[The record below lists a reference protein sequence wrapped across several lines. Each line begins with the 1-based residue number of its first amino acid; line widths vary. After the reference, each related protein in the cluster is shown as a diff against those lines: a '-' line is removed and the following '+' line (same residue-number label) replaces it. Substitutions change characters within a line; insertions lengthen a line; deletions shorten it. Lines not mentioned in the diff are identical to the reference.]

1 MASDVTMPRL
11 SDSMEEGTVLK
22 WLVEEGAEVKR
33 GEPLVEIE
41 TDKANMTYDADT
53 DGVLVE
59 ILAQEGDTLEIGEVI
74 ARIGDAGEAKS
85 DGGGEAEE
93 GGDEEEPDGG
103 EDEGAEAE
111 AEAEGGDEEA
121 DEEQEAAAAEGEGD
135 EAQAEAEG
143 GEEEQEAAAEGEDE
157 EEAEGE
163 EEAAAEG
170 DDEAEGEGEGEAAAE
185 GEGDEAEAKG
195 DDEAASAEG
204 DDEEA
209 AAAEGEEA
217 AVAGAESGGG
227 ETQAGAGTATRE
239 KTSNGNGDGRVKA
252 SPVARRMARDL
263 GVELAQLEGTGPGGR
278 IVKADVQA
286 AAENGGAAT
295 KEAEKGEAEPA
306 EDGAGAK
313 AEEKED
319 KAKDKPKDKKGKKK
333 DKKADEAEKKE
344 PEKAEAEKKEPQKA
358 EAGAKGEVDVE
369 ELTRLQQTVSRRMA
383 ESKATAPDFSIALS
397 VDMTAAVEL
406 RTRLKEISDPV
417 PSFND
422 MVVKASA
429 NALREHP
436 RVNGAYRDGKFELY
450 DRVNVGI
457 AVAAMDALVVPTI
470 FDADKKSLGQI
481 ARDARA
487 VIGKVKDK
495 TVTPPE
501 LSGGTFTVS
510 TLGMFGIEQ
519 VTAIINPPQA
529 AILTVGKLDKQP
541 AVDDKGKVVARDQM
555 VLTLVCDHRILYG
568 ADGAQFLARVKDL
581 LEQPLSLAL

>member
-22 WLVEEGAEVKR
+22 WLVDEGGEVKR

-53 DGVLVE
+53 DGVLIE
-59 ILAQEGDTLEIGEVI
+59 IVAQEGDTLEIGEVI
-74 ARIGDAGEAKS
+74 ARIGDASEAKG
-85 DGGGEAEE
+85 DGAGKEEGGAEEEAEAEEEGEEAEAKGEAEE
-93 GGDEEEPDGG
+93 GQEGEEEREAAAAEADEGEPEAEAEG
-103 EDEGAEAE
+103 EDEGEAEAKAEDEAEAE
-111 AEAEGGDEEA
+111 AEAEG
-121 DEEQEAAAAEGEGD
+121 
-135 EAQAEAEG
+135 EAEG
-143 GEEEQEAAAEGEDE
+143 GEEA
-157 EEAEGE
+157 EAEGE
-163 EEAAAEG
+163 AATEGEAEGEGDEEAAAEG
-170 DDEAEGEGEGEAAAE
+170 DET
-185 GEGDEAEAKG
+185 
-195 DDEAASAEG
+195 
-204 DDEEA
+204 
-209 AAAEGEEA
+209 
-217 AVAGAESGGG
+217 AVAGAEGGGG

-239 KTSNGNGDGRVKA
+239 KTSDGNGDGRVKA

-286 AAENGGAAT
+286 AAENGGAKA
-295 KEAEKGEAEPA
+295 EAPAKGEAETAEEPA
-306 EDGAGAK
+306 GDGAK
-313 AEEKED
+313 AE
-319 KAKDKPKDKKGKKK
+319 DKPAEKKK
-333 DKKADEAEKKE
+333 DEKKAEEKPAKKE
-344 PEKAEAEKKEPQKA
+344 PEKEKAGAKPET
-358 EAGAKGEVDVE
+358 GAKGEVDVE

-383 ESKATAPDFSIALS
+383 ESKATAPDFSIALT

-450 DRVNVGI
+450 ERVNIGI

-470 FDADKKSLGQI
+470 FDADTKSLGQI

-510 TLGMFGIEQ
+510 NLGMFGIEHF
-519 VTAIINPPQA
+519 TAIINPPQA
-529 AILTVGKLDKQP
+529 AILTVGKLAKQP
-541 AVDDKGKVVARDQM
+541 AVDDKGKVIARDQM
-555 VLTLVCDHRILYG
+555 TLTLVCDHRILYG
-568 ADGAQFLARVKDL
+568 ADGAEFLARVKDL